1 MIAIFVAPLL
11 VGLLFGV
18 HAMLHGVERGVGF
31 DALGRPTAAAR
42 KAYGIPAI
50 GTFATVY
57 GIIGALLFSR
67 GVLGAAAA
75 FVVAL
80 VVGLIAAVGFV
91 LFVAKKVVPA
101 AAHDVIDE
109 RYLLQG
115 HLARAR
121 TSIDGAGTGEIEYW
135 LDEARHLAMASS
147 LDGSPI
153 PSGTDVVIER
163 LENGVA
169 YVEPWTQVEERI

>member
-1 MIAIFVAPLL
+1 MIALFVVPLL

-31 DALGRPTAAAR
+31 DAFGRPTAAAR
-42 KAYGIPAI
+42 KAYGIPAV

-57 GIIGALLFSR
+57 GIVGAILYRR
-67 GVLGAAAA
+67 GVFGAGLA
-75 FVVAL
+75 FVVAA
-80 VVGLIAAVGFV
+80 LIGVLAAVAFV

-101 AAHDVIDE
+101 AAHDVVDE

-121 TSIDGAGTGEIEYW
+121 SRIDDAGTGEIEYW
-135 LDEARHLAMASS
+135 LDDAQHLAMASS
-147 LDGSPI
+147 VDGAAI

-169 YVEPWTQVEERI
+169 YVEPWVQVEGRI

>member
-1 MIAIFVAPLL
+1 MIALFVVPLL

-18 HAMLHGVERGVGF
+18 HAMLHGIERGVGF

-57 GIIGALLFSR
+57 GLVGALLYSR
-67 GVLGAAAA
+67 GVLGAALAFAVAA
-75 FVVAL
+75 VA
-80 VVGLIAAVGFV
+80 GIIAAVAFV
-91 LFVAKKVVPA
+91 ILVAKSIVPA
-101 AAHDVIDE
+101 AAHDVVDE

-135 LDEARHLAMASS
+135 LDEARHLALASS
-147 LDGSPI
+147 VDGASI

-169 YVEPWTQVEERI
+169 YVEPWVQVEERI